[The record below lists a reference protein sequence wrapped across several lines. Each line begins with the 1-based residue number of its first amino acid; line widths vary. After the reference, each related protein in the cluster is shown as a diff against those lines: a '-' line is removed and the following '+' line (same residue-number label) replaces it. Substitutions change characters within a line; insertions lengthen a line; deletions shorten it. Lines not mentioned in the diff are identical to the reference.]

1 MYRNYYNV
9 VNKVIPTWAQ
19 NYHLFMQIK
28 VGQMYSQVLGED
40 PRHSGQGEQ
49 GWGKGRAK
57 LRHQGKLLC
66 YVFSANSQKTFQ
78 RERISEL

>member
-1 MYRNYYNV
+1 
-9 VNKVIPTWAQ
+9 
-19 NYHLFMQIK
+19 
-28 VGQMYSQVLGED
+28 MYSQVLGED